1 MQKFL
6 NEFFYQ
12 NRYSKHKEPLEFCH
26 SPVIFEKYYLRKK
39 DRQMRF
45 CNAKDPI
52 YHVFASIDKRPLGE
66 LFRGFVKES
75 IKDSKKFLQKLVA

>member
-1 MQKFL
+1 MQYNAVERNKKPIGSIDIPDDF
-6 NEFFYQ
+6 Q
-12 NRYSKHKEPLEFCH
+12 T
-26 SPVIFEKYYLRKK
+26 YYLRKK

-75 IKDSKKFLQKLVA
+75 IKDSRKLLQKLVA